1 MKETAPANIL
11 FTGAVS
17 YCVISELGV
26 AGSTR
31 ERNHVAYVG
40 HAGNEEHK
48 ALKAEPEAA
57 VRHRA
62 VCLLYTSD
70 AADD

>member
-26 AGSTR
+26 AGVR

-40 HAGNEEHK
+40 HAGNEGTRRSK
-48 ALKAEPEAA
+48 PSPKPL
-57 VRHRA
+57 
-62 VCLLYTSD
+62 
-70 AADD
+70 